1 MKLSRVRELVNGIY
15 LTGDPENDP
24 DVANCMGSDMMSD
37 VLAFA
42 EPGAILI
49 TGLIN
54 AQSVRTADIAD
65 SVAVI
70 YVRGKKPEET
80 VIELA
85 KELSIP
91 LISTELGM
99 FDTCGVLAKEGLGG
113 IC

>member
-1 MKLSRVRELVNGIY
+1 MKLSRVREIINGIY
-15 LTGDPENDP
+15 LTGDPASDP
-24 DVANCMGSDMMSD
+24 EATNCMGSDMMSD

-42 EPGAILI
+42 QPGAILI

-70 YVRGKKPEET
+70 YVRGKKPEDS

-91 LISTELGM
+91 LISTEMGM
-99 FDTCGVLAKEGLGG
+99 FDTCGALAKEGLTG